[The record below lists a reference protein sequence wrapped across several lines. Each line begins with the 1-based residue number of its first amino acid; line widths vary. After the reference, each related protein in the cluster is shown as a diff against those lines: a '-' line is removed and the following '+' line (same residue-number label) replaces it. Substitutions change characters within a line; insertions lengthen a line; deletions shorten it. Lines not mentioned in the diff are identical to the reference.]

1 MSDNTHD
8 LIARLE
14 ELETRFAFQ
23 EHTMQQLSQAYA
35 DQQRRIDMLEKL
47 VRELRDQLEI
57 VLPSLVATES
67 EETPP
72 PHY

>member
-1 MSDNTHD
+1 MPDNAHD

-23 EHTMQQLSQAYA
+23 EHAMQELSQAYA
-35 DQQRRIDMLEKL
+35 DQQRRIDVLEKA
-47 VRELRDQLEI
+47 VRELREQLEL
-57 VLPSLVATES
+57 VLPSLVADES

>member
-1 MSDNTHD
+1 MSDNAPD

-23 EHTMQQLSQAYA
+23 EHAMQQLSQAYV
-35 DQQRRIDMLEKL
+35 DQQRRIDVLEKT
-47 VRELRDQLEI
+47 VRELREQLEI
-57 VLPSLVATES
+57 VLPSLVAAES